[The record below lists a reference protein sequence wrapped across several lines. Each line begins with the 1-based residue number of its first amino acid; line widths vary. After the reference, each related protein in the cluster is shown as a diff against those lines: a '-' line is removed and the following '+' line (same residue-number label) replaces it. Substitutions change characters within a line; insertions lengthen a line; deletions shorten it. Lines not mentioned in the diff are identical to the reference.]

1 MYPNELLQLFLICKN
16 YTQKVYLVGG
26 CVRDMH
32 LGKTPKDF
40 DLVVDCSL
48 AEITEELKENGW
60 KIDEAGLN
68 FLVTIASRNGHQFEI
83 AMFRKDGTYTDGR
96 RPDSVE
102 VGTIQED
109 ALRRDFTINSLYL
122 DPFTDEV
129 LDPTG
134 KGLKDL
140 KDKIIRFNGKPK
152 DRITEDLLR
161 IMRCYRFASKL
172 KFEIEAKALKIC
184 RTYFSEMCI
193 KIPPERIRLEVEKM
207 L

>member
-16 YTQKVYLVGG
+16 YAQKVYLVGG
-26 CVRDMH
+26 CVRDMY

-40 DLVVDCSL
+40 DLVVDGAL
-48 AEITEELKENGW
+48 AEITEELKANGW

-96 RPDSVE
+96 RPDAVE
-102 VGTIQED
+102 VGTINED

-122 DPFTDEV
+122 NPFTDEV
-129 LDPTG
+129 IDPTG
-134 KGLKDL
+134 KGIKDL
-140 KDKIIRFNGKPK
+140 KEKIVRFNGKPK

-161 IMRCYRFASKL
+161 IMRCYRFSSQL
-172 KFEIEAKALKIC
+172 DFEIEAKALKIC
-184 RTYFSEMCI
+184 RTYFPEMCAR
-193 KIPPERIRLEVEKM
+193 IPPERIRLEVEKM